1 MEIEQKE
8 RERIEADIDAYIKD
22 LWHDVN
28 SPNKNSPK
36 IVEAITHFRSGK
48 QSEHLHLQKEV
59 IQPLRKQYND
69 LGVKFDK
76 EVERW
81 HERDEKEREIRY
93 KLEAKNKALMEAAK
107 TLRAWLDPDV
117 DESENKTFL
126 DDIARIDQLLKNE
139 G

>member
-28 SPNKNSPK
+28 SPNNNSPK
-36 IVEAITHFRSGK
+36 IVEAITHFRAGK

-59 IQPLRKQYND
+59 IQPLRKS
-69 LGVKFDK
+69 L
-76 EVERW
+76 E
-81 HERDEKEREIRY
+81 DEQATAQHWLTEYK
-93 KLEAKNKALMEAAK
+93 KLEAEIKALREALGNSLQIMEQTVSNRKAYGI
-107 TLRAWLDPDV
+107 TGGDV
-117 DESENKTFL
+117 FL
-126 DDIARIDQLLKNE
+126 DLAIAEARELLKNE